1 MNNIHS
7 LPDGIHQLVQL
18 EVLDLSYNFLT
29 EHSFPPEFFF
39 LGKSFLYFEFKLIF
53 LSNKENL
60 KALYLSDNELENVP
74 QGIGNLKNLL
84 IVRLIN
90 QFIAIK
96 LIILCFANS
105 SVYVTITW

>member
-39 LGKSFLYFEFKLIF
+39 LGRYLFFGINHFLKKKL
-53 LSNKENL
+53 
-60 KALYLSDNELENVP
+60 
-74 QGIGNLKNLL
+74 
-84 IVRLIN
+84 
-90 QFIAIK
+90 FI
-96 LIILCFANS
+96 L
-105 SVYVTITW
+105 